1 MLLVLFSKEDPRL
14 KSSAHPRRKTSLDPV
29 DLGPLP
35 VSKPVYTCFAVVAI
49 LILKL
54 SLSKLAR
61 EKRQPPSFCTKSTL
75 C

>member
-14 KSSAHPRRKTSLDPV
+14 KISAHPRRSLDPV

-35 VSKPVYTCFAVVAI
+35 VSKPFYTCFADTTI

-54 SLSKLAR
+54 ALSKLAH
-61 EKRQPPSFCTKSTL
+61 EKMRPAFL
-75 C
+75 V